1 MNKFILMNLPV
12 GVSVSMFSLWLTR
25 VTPLSV
31 RVSMMFS
38 KSTDTGYV
46 VRASVNGK
54 LTAVTKSDI
63 AVVTTE

>member
-1 MNKFILMNLPV
+1 
-12 GVSVSMFSLWLTR
+12 
-25 VTPLSV
+25 
-31 RVSMMFS
+31 MMFS